1 MINKILKKEIF
12 FIIFFLFYFMSS
24 TIAEEIKI
32 IKKINNQI
40 ITNIDIKNEYNYLV
54 ALNNNLKNLNTED
67 ANKISEDSLIRELIK
82 HSEIIKFISIEDL
95 QNDKLINDIIVN
107 IYKNLNLVDLNDFE
121 NYLNEFEISIN
132 DVKRKISIEVAWNQL
147 IAGKFNNQININENE
162 LKKRIKKDNLDS
174 QEVLEYN
181 LSEIVFQAN
190 NQIELDKKINQIN
203 TSIKNEGFNTAAN
216 KFSISDT
223 SKLGGLIGKIKE
235 NQLSKKFQ
243 EELKKVDIGNF
254 SKPINMGNRF
264 IILFVNEKNKINQK
278 LNEKQILQSMI
289 DFERKSQ
296 FESYSQIY
304 FDKVKLN
311 TEIR

>member
-12 FIIFFLFYFMSS
+12 FIIFFLFYFISS

-121 NYLNEFEISIN
+121 NYLKEFGISIN
-132 DVKRKISIEVAWNQL
+132 DVKRKISIEVAWNQF
-147 IAGKFNNQININENE
+147 IVGKFNNQININENE

-278 LNEKQILQSMI
+278 LNENQILQSMI

>member
-121 NYLNEFEISIN
+121 NYLNEFGISIN

-289 DFERKSQ
+289 DYERKSQ

>member
-121 NYLNEFEISIN
+121 NYLNEFGISIN

>member
-1 MINKILKKEIF
+1 M
-12 FIIFFLFYFMSS
+12 
-24 TIAEEIKI
+24 
-32 IKKINNQI
+32 
-40 ITNIDIKNEYNYLV
+40 
-54 ALNNNLKNLNTED
+54 NTED
-67 ANKISEDSLIRELIK
+67 ANKISEDSLIREIIK

-121 NYLNEFEISIN
+121 NYLKEFGFIN
-132 DVKRKISIEVAWNQL
+132 DVFFKKISIELLWNQS
-147 IAGKFNNQININENE
+147 IVGKFNNQININENE

-223 SKLGGLIGKIKE
+223 SKTRGI
-235 NQLSKKFQ
+235 
-243 EELKKVDIGNF
+243 D
-254 SKPINMGNRF
+254 R
-264 IILFVNEKNKINQK
+264 KNK
-278 LNEKQILQSMI
+278 
-289 DFERKSQ
+289 RKSTYQ
-296 FESYSQIY
+296 KNF
-304 FDKVKLN
+304 KKN
-311 TEIR
+311 

>member
-1 MINKILKKEIF
+1 MLPTK
-12 FIIFFLFYFMSS
+12 
-24 TIAEEIKI
+24 AEEIKI

-67 ANKISEDSLIRELIK
+67 ANKISEDSLTRDNKK

-121 NYLNEFEISIN
+121 NYLKEFGISIN
-132 DVKRKISIEVAWNQL
+132 DVKRKISHRSCLNQL
-147 IAGKFNNQININENE
+147 IVGKFNNQININENE

-203 TSIKNEGFNTAAN
+203 TSIKNEGFNDAAN

-223 SKLGGLIGKIKE
+223 SKLGIDRKDKRKPTIKKI
-235 NQLSKKFQ
+235 SRRIKK
-243 EELKKVDIGNF
+243 
-254 SKPINMGNRF
+254 S
-264 IILFVNEKNKINQK
+264 
-278 LNEKQILQSMI
+278 
-289 DFERKSQ
+289 
-296 FESYSQIY
+296 
-304 FDKVKLN
+304 
-311 TEIR
+311 

>member
-12 FIIFFLFYFMSS
+12 FIIFFLFYFMLP
-24 TIAEEIKI
+24 TKAEEIKI

-67 ANKISEDSLIRELIK
+67 ANKISEDSLIREIIK

-121 NYLNEFEISIN
+121 NYLKEFGISIN
-132 DVKRKISIEVAWNQL
+132 DVKRKISIEVAWNQF
-147 IAGKFNNQININENE
+147 IVGKFNNQININENE

-278 LNEKQILQSMI
+278 LNENQILKSMI

>member
-1 MINKILKKEIF
+1 MINKIFKKEIF
-12 FIIFFLFYFMSS
+12 FIIFFLFYFTLS
-24 TIAEEIKI
+24 TKAEEIKI

-40 ITNIDIKNEYNYLV
+40 VTNIDIKNEYNYLV
-54 ALNNNLKNLNTED
+54 ALNNNLKNLNTEE
-67 ANKISEDSLIRELIK
+67 ANKISEDSLVREIIK

-121 NYLNEFEISIN
+121 NYLKEFGISIN

-147 IAGKFNNQININENE
+147 IVGKFNNQININENE
-162 LKKRIKKDNLDS
+162 LKKRLKKENLDS

-203 TSIKNEGFNTAAN
+203 TSIENEGFNTAAN

-289 DFERKSQ
+289 DFEKKSQ
-296 FESYSQIY
+296 FQSYSQIY